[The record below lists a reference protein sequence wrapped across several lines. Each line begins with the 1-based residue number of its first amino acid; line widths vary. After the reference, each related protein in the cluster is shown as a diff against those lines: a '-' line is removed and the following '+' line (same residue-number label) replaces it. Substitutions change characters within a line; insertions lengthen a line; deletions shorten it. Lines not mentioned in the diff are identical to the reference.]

1 MPTSQ
6 SRKPDLTLILD
17 FGGSLTKGIY
27 RDKDGQPKLLLME
40 PEVSQVQKSSLDKY
54 ESRKLGKSNPV
65 DSAWVGVDDDFF
77 AVGFLAKVQFNGI
90 ATTNSLKYERAYIKT
105 LAAVWAACVELGLNK
120 KKKIRAALGV
130 LLPASEQEST
140 DELKHYISSWLPKF
154 ITPTGVMSVELISYH
169 CKPEGGGVF
178 QAYTNSQGAALI
190 KSKTIALVMVGYRNA
205 SILLLERGQLT
216 KLLSSNFGFIRLVEE
231 VTKRIST
238 VLDTAGVANAII
250 KANHAQYWGTD
261 EQEQKLVQAIAP
273 SREQYWLAL
282 KTWLRDNLPKKLDE
296 VILCGGTAHFMKQ
309 ELEQHFQH
317 SELIWDGNLE
327 LPDKLCGDE
336 LGQRM
341 SDAYGMYL
349 CFNQGNSK
357 AAKAVRNVG

>member
-1 MPTSQ
+1 MPNS
-6 SRKPDLTLILD
+6 SSKKPDLTLILD

-27 RDKDGQPKLLLME
+27 QDDLGQPKLLLME
-40 PEVSQVQKSSLDKY
+40 PEVSQVQKSSLDNY

-105 LAAVWAACVELGLNK
+105 LAAVWAACVELGLDK
-120 KKKIRAALGV
+120 KKKIRAAIGV

-140 DELKHYISSWLPKF
+140 DELKHYITSWLPKF
-154 ITPTGVMSVELISYH
+154 ITPTGVMSVELVNYD

-178 QAYTNSQGAALI
+178 QAYTMAQGAALI
-190 KSKTIALVMVGYRNA
+190 KTKTIALVMVGYRNA

-238 VLDTAGVANAII
+238 VLDTAALADAII
-250 KANHAQYWGTD
+250 KANNSQYWSTAD
-261 EQEQKLVQAIAP
+261 ELEQKLLKAIAP
-273 SREQYWLAL
+273 AREQYWLAL
-282 KTWLRDNLPKKLDE
+282 KTWLKDNLPKKLDQ
-296 VILCGGTAHFMKQ
+296 VILCGGTAHFMKP
-309 ELEQHFQH
+309 ELEQHFPH

-327 LPDKLCGDE
+327 LPDELSGDE

-341 SDAYGMYL
+341 SDAYGMYS
-349 CFNQGNSK
+349 NRQDD
-357 AAKAVRNVG
+357 

>member
-1 MPTSQ
+1 MPITQ

-40 PEVSQVQKSSLDKY
+40 PEVSQVQKSSLDNY
-54 ESRKLGKSNPV
+54 ESRKLGQPEPV

-105 LAAVWAACVELGLNK
+105 LAAVWAACVELGLDK
-120 KKKIRAALGV
+120 KKKIRAAIGV

-140 DELKHYISSWLPKF
+140 DELKHYITSWLPKF
-154 ITPTGVMSVELISYH
+154 ITPTGVMSVELMNYD

-178 QAYTNSQGAALI
+178 QAYTNSLGAALI
-190 KSKTIALVMVGYRNA
+190 KTKTIALVMVGYRNA

-216 KLLSSNFGFIRLVEE
+216 KLKSSNFGFIRLVEE

-238 VLDTAGVANAII
+238 VLDTAALADAII
-250 KANHAQYWGTD
+250 KANNSQYWNTTD
-261 EQEQKLVQAIAP
+261 DLEQKLVKAIAP
-273 SREQYWLAL
+273 AREQYWLAL
-282 KTWLRDNLPKKLDE
+282 KTWLKDNLPKKLDE
-296 VILCGGTAHFMKQ
+296 VILCGGTAHFMKP
-309 ELEQHFQH
+309 ELEQHFPQ
-317 SELIWDGNLE
+317 SDIIWDGNLE
-327 LPDKLCGDE
+327 LPSELCPDE

-349 CFNQGNSK
+349 CFDKG
-357 AAKAVRNVG
+357 VRNAG

>member
-40 PEVSQVQKSSLDKY
+40 PEVSQVQKSSLDNY
-54 ESRKLGKSNPV
+54 ESRKLGKSSPV

-105 LAAVWAACVELGLNK
+105 LAAVWAACVELGLEK
-120 KKKIRAALGV
+120 KKKIRAAIGV

-154 ITPTGVMSVELISYH
+154 ITPTGVMSVELMNYN

-250 KANHAQYWGTD
+250 KANHAQYWSTD
-261 EQEQKLVQAIAP
+261 DQEQKLFKAISPA
-273 SREQYWLAL
+273 REQYWLAL
-282 KTWLRDNLPKKLDE
+282 KTWLRDNLPQKLDE

-327 LPDKLCGDE
+327 LPDELCGDE

-349 CFNQGNSK
+349 CFDKGVK
-357 AAKAVRNVG
+357 NVG

>member
-1 MPTSQ
+1 
-6 SRKPDLTLILD
+6 
-17 FGGSLTKGIY
+17 
-27 RDKDGQPKLLLME
+27 
-40 PEVSQVQKSSLDKY
+40 
-54 ESRKLGKSNPV
+54 
-65 DSAWVGVDDDFF
+65 
-77 AVGFLAKVQFNGI
+77 
-90 ATTNSLKYERAYIKT
+90 LKYERAYIKT
-105 LAAVWAACVELGLNK
+105 LAAVWAACVELGLDK

-190 KSKTIALVMVGYRNA
+190 KTKTIALVMVGYRNA

-250 KANHAQYWGTD
+250 KANHAQYWSTD
-261 EQEQKLVQAIAP
+261 DLEQKLLKAISPA
-273 SREQYWLAL
+273 REQYWLAL
-282 KTWLRDNLPKKLDE
+282 KTWLKDNLPKKLDE

-309 ELEQHFQH
+309 ELEEHFQH
-317 SELIWDGNLE
+317 SSTIWDGNLE
-327 LPDKLCGDE
+327 LPDELCRDE

-349 CFNQGNSK
+349 CFEPG
-357 AAKAVRNVG
+357 VRNVG